1 MGTFLSGLFD
11 TSDFVPRR
19 LCGHW
24 TPGLIR
30 LHNIAD
36 AMIWLAYVAIPII
49 LVSFARR
56 RRDLPFPWMFGLF
69 GAFIIGCGFTHFMEV
84 VVFYTPVYRLAGLLK
99 LATGIVSW
107 ATVLALIPVVP
118 RALAL
123 VGPEE
128 LRREIEERKRVE
140 SQLRDLTARLQR
152 SNRELQEFAAIASH
166 DLQEPLRKIQAFGDR
181 LQAKSGAALNEEGRD
196 SLGRIQHAVGRMRV
210 LIEDLLRFARVTT
223 QARPFAPVPLDRV
236 AREVVCDLEGR
247 MHQAGGRVELED
259 LPTVEADGTQMRQLL
274 QNLIGNGLKF
284 HRPEVPPVIRV
295 RGRLLPEDGAFPPAG
310 PPPPRYCLISVEDNG
325 IGFDEKY
332 LGRIFNVFQRLH
344 GRGEFEGTGMGL
356 AICRKIAERHNGS
369 ITARSTPGQ
378 GATFLVTLPLEQP
391 PGGPCG
397 DAQRQ
402 ADRDPDGR

>member
-1 MGTFLSGLFD
+1 
-11 TSDFVPRR
+11 V
-19 LCGHW
+19 
-24 TPGLIR
+24 
-30 LHNIAD
+30 
-36 AMIWLAYVAIPII
+36 
-49 LVSFARR
+49 
-56 RRDLPFPWMFGLF
+56 
-69 GAFIIGCGFTHFMEV
+69 
-84 VVFYTPVYRLAGLLK
+84 
-99 LATGIVSW
+99 
-107 ATVLALIPVVP
+107 ALIPVVP

-140 SQLRDLTARLQR
+140 AQLRDLTARLER
-152 SNRELQEFAAIASH
+152 SNRELQDFASVASH

-196 SLGRIQHAVGRMRV
+196 SLGRIQDAVGRMRV
-210 LIEDLLRFARVTT
+210 LIDDLLRFSRVTT
-223 QARPFAPVPLDRV
+223 QARPFAPVPWTGWR
-236 AREVVCDLEGR
+236 ARWSPTWRGGCTR
-247 MHQAGGRVELED
+247 PRARRAGG
-259 LPTVEADGTQMRQLL
+259 PADGRGRRHPDAATAAEPHRQ
-274 QNLIGNGLKF
+274 
-284 HRPEVPPVIRV
+284 RPEIPPP
-295 RGRLLPEDGAFPPAG
+295 RGPPGHPGPRPAPAGRRRPPPDG
-310 PPPPRYCLISVEDNG
+310 PPPPRYCQISVEDNG

-332 LGRIFNVFQRLH
+332 LDRIFNVFQRLH

-391 PGGPCG
+391 PGGPSG